1 MLRSSRFFWLGQ
13 PSTFFPY
20 PALEYH
26 IIAYAIFQEYFFG
39 DKNSIHVT
47 SFLVILANLIGNRK
61 RLFASWRI
69 MSDAYYNKPWGN

>member
-26 IIAYAIFQEYFFG
+26 ITDYAIFREYFFG
-39 DKNSIHVT
+39 DKNSIHT
-47 SFLVILANLIGNRK
+47 HVISSK
-61 RLFASWRI
+61 
-69 MSDAYYNKPWGN
+69 